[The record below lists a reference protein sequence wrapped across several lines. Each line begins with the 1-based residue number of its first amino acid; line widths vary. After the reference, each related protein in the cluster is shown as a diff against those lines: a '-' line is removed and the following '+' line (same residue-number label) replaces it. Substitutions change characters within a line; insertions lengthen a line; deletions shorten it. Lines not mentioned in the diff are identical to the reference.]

1 MTYKSKKWSYV
12 LPFIFTPLVVDM
24 NSVSL
29 PSCSLCFPVFSFPQF
44 SIPSTRLS
52 LWKDHFHNATALI
65 QSSSPPALPK
75 ILISFRLSSTYLS
88 KLYIVSP
95 KQNKLLLLPR
105 ICPCNFLRLHQPSH
119 KATNLLPFHM
129 SQLSLIS

>member
-1 MTYKSKKWSYV
+1 MTYKSKKWSCV
-12 LPFIFTPLVVDM
+12 LPFIFTPLVVDT

-29 PSCSLCFPVFSFPQF
+29 PSCSFCFSVFSLPQF
-44 SIPSTRLS
+44 SIPITRLR
-52 LWKDHFHNATALI
+52 LWKHRFHNATALI

-88 KLYIVSP
+88 KHRVP
-95 KQNKLLLLPR
+95 QTEKKFLLLPCT
-105 ICPCNFLRLHQPSH
+105 CPCYFLRLHHPSH

-129 SQLSLIS
+129 SQISLIS